1 MKLRSLHGEI
11 EFSVQK
17 FHSKSAA
24 NYQSYFNFTGQFE
37 QDYVSEGLKEYS
49 TWLSCGNSYSR
60 VENILFRHNGKA
72 LLSDQKIEQIVIRKA
87 EQISKEEA
95 SLTEPMAVEKLL
107 IEVETAVNIY
117 DSAQQEVIFYE
128 DGILV
133 KGQKGV
139 RVSKKLK
146 IAPMDIAPMDIAPV
160 VKKRVWH
167 QTDIC
172 MLELKDKTYQYLMG
186 GINAENLPNQSLRN
200 VCIRA
205 INKEYKDEKKPLSII
220 SITDG
225 ATSIR
230 NDLMSIF
237 GVKIVRILD
246 WYHLKKKN
254 KDLMSMIAVN
264 KEDKQNHLNYIQ
276 KHCWEGKV
284 DKVITYLK
292 TKVITKNQIKL
303 DELIGYL
310 EKHQSEIINYKLRK
324 QNGKCIGSGRME
336 CGVNQVIGKR
346 QKNNGTAWSE
356 KGSKALAILKVQILN
371 NNWDNC
377 WNIKNAA

>member
-1 MKLRSLHGEI
+1 LKLRSLHGEI

-24 NYQSYFNFTGQFE
+24 TYQSYFDFTGQFE
-37 QDYVSEGLKEYS
+37 EDYFSEGLKEYS
-49 TWLSCGNSYSR
+49 AWLSCGNSYSS
-60 VENILFRHNGKA
+60 VENILFRQNGTS
-72 LLSDQKIEQIVIRKA
+72 LVSDQKIEQIVIRKA
-87 EQISKEEA
+87 EQISESEA
-95 SLTEPMAVEKLL
+95 CLREPMAVEKLL
-107 IEVETAVNIY
+107 IEVETSVNIY
-117 DSAQQEVIFYE
+117 DSAQKEVVFFE

-133 KGQKGV
+133 KAQKAV

-146 IAPMDIAPMDIAPV
+146 IAPMDIAPMDMAAV

-186 GINAENLPNQSLRN
+186 GINAENLPKQSLSN

-205 INKEYKDEKKPLSII
+205 INKEYKDEKKTLSII

-237 GVKIVRILD
+237 GVKIVKILD

-264 KEDKQNHLNYIQ
+264 KNDKQNHLNYIQ
-276 KHCWEGKV
+276 KHCWQGET
-284 DKVITYLK
+284 DKVIHYLK
-292 TKVITKNQIKL
+292 TKVITKNQTKL

-310 EKHQSEIINYKLRK
+310 EKHQSEIIDR
-324 QNGKCIGSGRME
+324 IGGP
-336 CGVNQVIGKR
+336 I
-346 QKNNGTAWSE
+346 
-356 KGSKALAILKVQILN
+356 
-371 NNWDNC
+371 
-377 WNIKNAA
+377 